1 MGDGIIFSWDLT
13 VIGGILPLSV
23 GSLLPLSIGSFQ
35 PVKKDAGGG
44 KNLVEVM
51 MDEKRSKK
59 TSVGCWIPLSSIHS

>member
-51 MDEKRSKK
+51 MRRDLKK
-59 TSVGCWIPLSSIHS
+59 HQLDTSIHS